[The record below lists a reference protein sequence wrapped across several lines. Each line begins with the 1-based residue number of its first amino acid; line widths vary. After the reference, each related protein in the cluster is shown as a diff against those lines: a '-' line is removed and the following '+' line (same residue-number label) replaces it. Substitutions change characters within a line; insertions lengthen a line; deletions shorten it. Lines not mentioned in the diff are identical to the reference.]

1 MRAASQKEGRGGETD
16 QTQTVSDQKSPQ
28 SDPWVKAQGSHLKP
42 KVRRVRETDRGPGR
56 RLGGSRRRGQSA
68 GEREDNVEEAKTGAD
83 ELKDNGAEEAG
94 YVVCEAKQRS
104 MAAAGG
110 GKIKFRRKCGW
121 REGGRDPVEETRR
134 LRQKEDP
141 RVRSRARRRGELD
154 SAAVRASGREGG
166 REKGGRDRPGKGSQK
181 LTLAVWC
188 EKGPS
193 SQGHRETQM
202 DGGEVG
208 EPRPRRGGHLPSL
221 PPPPARS
228 SRPPPPRRALRTAS
242 APATLPAPARPSPCS
257 ALA

>member
-166 REKGGRDRPGKGSQK
+166 REKGG
-181 LTLAVWC
+181 
-188 EKGPS
+188 
-193 SQGHRETQM
+193 
-202 DGGEVG
+202 
-208 EPRPRRGGHLPSL
+208 
-221 PPPPARS
+221 
-228 SRPPPPRRALRTAS
+228 
-242 APATLPAPARPSPCS
+242 
-257 ALA
+257 